1 MSTLQKYGGTVRKSR
16 TGPPRKAFPKKRPPK
31 ARIEGAARAPEPPD
45 RPALLPPRRKP
56 PGCRAPEPPD
66 RPALLPPQRN
76 PPASRAPELPDRPT
90 LIPPRRN
97 PPASRFPKERKSG
110 QKKCSQPQTTR
121 HLEKSTKHLEKTTKH
136 LEKTTRHLEKI
147 TKHLE
152 KTTRHLEKTTKH
164 LEKTT
169 RHLEKTKCLVVF
181 VISKTGFGLRS
192 CYFQAKLGL
201 ISPHFSMA
209 GTMLRVTSSSRI
221 LHR

>member
-31 ARIEGAARAPEPPD
+31 ARIEGAASAPEPPD
-45 RPALLPPRRKP
+45 RPALLPSRRNP
-56 PGCRAPEPPD
+56 PACRAPEPPA
-66 RPALLPPQRN
+66 RPALLPPRHQ
-76 PPASRAPELPDRPT
+76 S
-90 LIPPRRN
+90 
-97 PPASRFPKERKSG
+97 SG
-110 QKKCSQPQTTR
+110 MLLSKGAKGRSKKCSQPQT
-121 HLEKSTKHLEKTTKH
+121 TKHLEKTTKH
-136 LEKTTRHLEKI
+136 LEKI
-147 TKHLE
+147 TKHL
-152 KTTRHLEKTTKH
+152 KKTTKH

-169 RHLEKTKCLVVF
+169 KHLVFSKCFVVF
-181 VISKTGFGLRS
+181 VTSKTGFGLRS

>member
-31 ARIEGAARAPEPPD
+31 ARIEGAASAPEPPGRPALLPPPRKPLASRAPEPPD
-45 RPALLPPRRKP
+45 RPALLPPR
-56 PGCRAPEPPD
+56 C
-66 RPALLPPQRN
+66 N
-76 PPASRAPELPDRPT
+76 PPAC
-90 LIPPRRN
+90 
-97 PPASRFPKERKSG
+97 RFPKERKGG
-110 QKKCSQPQTTR
+110 QKSASQPQT
-121 HLEKSTKHLEKTTKH
+121 
-136 LEKTTRHLEKI
+136 

-169 RHLEKTKCLVVF
+169 RHLEKTTKHLEKTTRHLEKTTKHLEKTTKHLEKTTRHLEKTTKHLEKTTRHLVFSKCLVIF
-181 VISKTGFGLRS
+181 VTSKARFGLRS

>member
-31 ARIEGAARAPEPPD
+31 ARIEGAASAPEPPGRPALLPPPRKPLASRAPEPPD
-45 RPALLPPRRKP
+45 RPALLPPR
-56 PGCRAPEPPD
+56 C
-66 RPALLPPQRN
+66 N
-76 PPASRAPELPDRPT
+76 PPAC
-90 LIPPRRN
+90 
-97 PPASRFPKERKSG
+97 RFPKERKGG
-110 QKKCSQPQTTR
+110 QKSASQPQ
-121 HLEKSTKHLEKTTKH
+121 TTKH
-136 LEKTTRHLEKI
+136 LEKTTRHLEKTTKHLEKT

-169 RHLEKTKCLVVF
+169 RHLVFSKCLVIF
-181 VISKTGFGLRS
+181 VTSKARFGLRS